1 MSEEKDYYEEGDA
14 FTISAHNSVDR
25 AEAAAAADQSVLDQQ
40 RQLDAFSKMFGTRS
54 VSPDRPSRPI
64 FLDKLGKDKLG
75 KDKLGKDK
83 LGKGA
88 LRSHPYQPKPFRP
101 EFFYLDDGSEYLK
114 AAMQCDPGHVPNYD
128 NNVPFL
134 MYTHKPSSACSK
146 NGNNKYLSWDSDK
159 GKYCCQ
165 ATPDTSEKI
174 MEKSLQNIEHMVS
187 GVAINRRS
195 FDRLDK
201 ALTKYFIHFS
211 LLNRGNPD
219 LIVKKQLE
227 MYNLIQKYKTD
238 LTTDKEARSKRRERA
253 TPLTVTEANKL
264 WGSTHGALSASSAA
278 EPNADDLLKKGGG
291 RSRVKRNRS
300 KRNRSKRNRSKRN
313 RSKRNSRRN
322 KNNK

>member
-64 FLDKLGKDKLG
+64 FL
-75 KDKLGKDK
+75 DKLGKDK

-300 KRNRSKRNRSKRN
+300 KRNRSKRN
-313 RSKRNSRRN
+313 SRRN